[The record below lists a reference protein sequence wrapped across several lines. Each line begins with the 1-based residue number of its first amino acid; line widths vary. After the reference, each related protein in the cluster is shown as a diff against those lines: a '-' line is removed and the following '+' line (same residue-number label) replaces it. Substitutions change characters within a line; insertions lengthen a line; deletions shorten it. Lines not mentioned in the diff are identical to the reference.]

1 MGITKTIYQAGF
13 ILYPNSSATAIFSYS
28 IILITCSD
36 WIIENHHGHCQLGHI
51 SNCHYS
57 HRIARGLACAAA
69 HIAFGGERWLLLR
82 EVEKEELLQQY
93 FC

>member
-1 MGITKTIYQAGF
+1 MGKTKTIYQAGF

-36 WIIENHHGHCQLGHI
+36 GIAKQNHAIENHHSHCYI

-69 HIAFGGERWLLLR
+69 HIAFGGEGGFFL
-82 EVEKEELLQQY
+82 EK
-93 FC
+93 